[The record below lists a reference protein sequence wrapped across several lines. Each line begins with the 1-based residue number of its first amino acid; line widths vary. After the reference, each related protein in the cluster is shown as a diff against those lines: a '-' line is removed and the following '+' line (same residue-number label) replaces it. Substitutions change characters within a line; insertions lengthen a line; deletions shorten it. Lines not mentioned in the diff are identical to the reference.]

1 MTDST
6 GFSIGTTVDPYAGLK
21 PLPDWVAF
29 DLCNA
34 YPVTGGNY
42 LLHNTVNGKRCMAM
56 PEVYASLTR
65 CPEFKTVAQHA
76 ANIIDQNP
84 EMKDQKD
91 AIEQVFEQ
99 MLKAGM
105 MVSARATCDRLK
117 RTAEKT
123 EPENQSTKPVAAI
136 VTWERPK
143 SLERLL
149 DSIALN
155 CDTASIHQLYVIDD
169 SRQSENITENK
180 KVVEKLSPKIDTK
193 VVYFGQNEQQRLIE
207 SLVEKL
213 PGLEQDIR
221 FLIDQ
226 SRWREHWTS
235 GLSRN
240 LALLLSSGHRLV
252 MLDDDT
258 LCDVFD
264 PPQPNPNISFSDK
277 PRDADFFAD
286 EQEWAHLHQPINP
299 DPIKRH
305 MQCLGLP
312 FSDALSALGENHLK
326 VAGFA
331 NATALQVSELNAD
344 SPVLVTE
351 CGSLGCPGSTDN
363 TWLPDMAPR
372 SLRRMLQSEKKTT
385 DALTTRKVWNGRNHP
400 HFAPRPNMSAITGF
414 DNRQVLPPYLPIMRA
429 EDRLFGNMLDYIYP
443 TSVTLDYPWAVPHL
457 PMPDRKWNEKHLSFK
472 PADSFPEFFLEK
484 IVENKSSCLAASPQD
499 RLAHLASWFTDMAA
513 APDNVLI
520 NEYRQARLENSSATL
535 NHLGELMANAKSTPV
550 NWQNYLRNG
559 MSQLNADLDTAS
571 REDFPIRGFPAPLE
585 GRELLAF
592 WKETWR
598 GFAGALL
605 AWPKI
610 REAAS
615 QYNNEQQA

>member
-1 MTDST
+1 MTDT
-6 GFSIGTTVDPYAGLK
+6 GEFSIGTTVDPYAGLK

-34 YPVTGGNY
+34 YPVPGGNY

-65 CPEFKTVAQHA
+65 CPEFRTIAQHT

-84 EMKDQKD
+84 DMRDQQD
-91 AIEQVFEQ
+91 AIKQVFEQ
-99 MLKAGM
+99 MLTAGI

-117 RTAEKT
+117 TKT
-123 EPENQSTKPVAAI
+123 EPIDSERENIKPVAVI
-136 VTWERPK
+136 ITWERPN

-149 DSIALN
+149 ASITDN
-155 CDTASIHQLYVIDD
+155 CDTASIHRLYVIDD
-169 SRQSENITENK
+169 SRKPDNISQNR
-180 KVVEKLSPKIDTK
+180 KVVEKLSPGIDTE
-193 VVYFGQNEQQRLIE
+193 VHYFGQDEQKHLIE
-207 SLVEKL
+207 SLVAKL
-213 PGLEQDIR
+213 PEHEQDIR

-240 LALLLSSGHRLV
+240 LALFLSCGHRLV

-264 PPQPNPNISFSDK
+264 PPQPNPNISFSDT
-277 PRDADFFAD
+277 PREADFFTN
-286 EQEWAHLHQPINP
+286 EQEWAYLHQAINP

-305 MQCLGLP
+305 MQCLGLS
-312 FSDALSALGENHLK
+312 FSEALHTLGENHLK
-326 VAGFA
+326 SAGFG
-331 NATALQVSELNAD
+331 NATALQVSELEAD

-351 CGSLGCPGSTDN
+351 CGSLGCPGSTQN

-372 SLRRMLQSEKKTT
+372 SLKQMLKSERKTT
-385 DALTTRKVWNGRNHP
+385 NALTTRKVWSGRNHP
-400 HFAPRPNMSAITGF
+400 HFSPRPNMSPITGF
-414 DNRQVLPPYLPIMRA
+414 DNRQMLPPYLPIMRS
-429 EDRLFGNMLDYIYP
+429 EDRLFGNMLDFIFP
-443 TSVTLDYPWAVPHL
+443 ASVTLDYPWAVPHL
-457 PMPDRKWNEKHLSFK
+457 PLPERSWNEKHLSFK
-472 PADSFPEFFLEK
+472 PTGSFPAFFLDK
-484 IVENKSSCLAASPQD
+484 LLENKSSCLAESAQD

-513 APDNVLI
+513 APDNLLI
-520 NEYRQARLENSSATL
+520 NEYRHGRLGSSAATL
-535 NHLGELMANAKSTPV
+535 NRLGELMENAKSTPV

-559 MSQLNADLDTAS
+559 MSQLNADLDVAS
-571 REDFPIRGFPAPLE
+571 REDFSIRGFPASLE
-585 GRELLAF
+585 GHELLAF
-592 WKETWR
+592 WKDTWR

-610 REAAS
+610 REAAV
-615 QYNNEQQA
+615 QYINE

>member
-1 MTDST
+1 MTDT
-6 GFSIGTTVDPYAGLK
+6 GEFSIGTTVDPYAGLK

-34 YPVTGGNY
+34 YPVPGGNY

-65 CPEFKTVAQHA
+65 CPEFRTIAQHT

-84 EMKDQKD
+84 DMRDQQD
-91 AIEQVFEQ
+91 AIKQVFEQ
-99 MLKAGM
+99 MLTAGI

-117 RTAEKT
+117 TKT
-123 EPENQSTKPVAAI
+123 EPIDSERENIKPVAVI
-136 VTWERPK
+136 ITWERPN

-149 DSIALN
+149 ASISDN
-155 CDTASIHQLYVIDD
+155 CDTASIHRLYVIDD
-169 SRQSENITENK
+169 SRKPDNISQNR
-180 KVVEKLSPKIDTK
+180 KVVEKLSPGIDTE
-193 VVYFGQNEQQRLIE
+193 VHYFGQDEQKHLIE
-207 SLVEKL
+207 SLVAKL
-213 PGLEQDIR
+213 PEHEQDIR

-240 LALLLSSGHRLV
+240 LALFLSCGHRLV

-264 PPQPNPNISFSDK
+264 PPQPNPNISFSDT
-277 PRDADFFAD
+277 PREADFFTN
-286 EQEWAHLHQPINP
+286 EQEWAYLHQAINP

-305 MQCLGLP
+305 MQCLGLS
-312 FSDALSALGENHLK
+312 FSEALHTLGENHLK
-326 VAGFA
+326 SAGFG
-331 NATALQVSELNAD
+331 NATALQVSELEAD

-351 CGSLGCPGSTDN
+351 CGSLGCPGSTQN

-372 SLRRMLQSEKKTT
+372 SLKQMLKSERKTT
-385 DALTTRKVWNGRNHP
+385 NALTTRKVWSGRNHP
-400 HFAPRPNMSAITGF
+400 HFSPRPNMSPITGF
-414 DNRQVLPPYLPIMRA
+414 DNRQMLPPYLPIMRS
-429 EDRLFGNMLDYIYP
+429 EDRLFGNMLDFIFP
-443 TSVTLDYPWAVPHL
+443 ASVTLDYPWAVPHL
-457 PMPDRKWNEKHLSFK
+457 PLPERSWNEKHLSFK
-472 PADSFPEFFLEK
+472 PTGSFPAFFLDK
-484 IVENKSSCLAASPQD
+484 LLENKSSCLAESAQD

-513 APDNVLI
+513 APDNLLI
-520 NEYRQARLENSSATL
+520 NEYRHGRLGSSAATL
-535 NHLGELMANAKSTPV
+535 NRLGELMENAKSTPV

-559 MSQLNADLDTAS
+559 MSQLNADLDVAS
-571 REDFPIRGFPAPLE
+571 REDFSIRGFPASLE
-585 GRELLAF
+585 GHELLAF
-592 WKETWR
+592 WKDTWR

-610 REAAS
+610 REAAV
-615 QYNNEQQA
+615 QYINE